1 MKYNTYFQYFKKN
14 SPYSFRKPRSHSYC
28 QCDRNFGAYS
38 NVLRKTARMA
48 TTQEYDKI
56 ISSKSELVHGY
67 QHLKNWSASLLDYFL
82 EYKNIVSKKTSF
94 KIQQYCRL
102 QYNPS
107 GTISASSSY
116 LGSFIPFNFL
126 VKGANLNLFIP
137 EDIPGMPRKQLKPA
151 KEKDLTSLFCFLS
164 AEEQCWFNDV
174 IEKPKVDDN
183 VVAENEESDI
193 EEESDYENILA
204 YEFP

>member
-1 MKYNTYFQYFKKN
+1 METDNEMSDEEK
-14 SPYSFRKPRSHSYC
+14 S
-28 QCDRNFGAYS
+28 DAEMS
-38 NVLRKTARMA
+38 N
-48 TTQEYDKI
+48 D
-56 ISSKSELVHGY
+56 SSELSEHSDPGPSRKRGRRKERDSSTWKRNV
-67 QHLKNWSASLLDYFL
+67 N
-82 EYKNIVSKKTSF
+82 KK
-94 KIQQYCRL
+94 RRAE
-102 QYNPS
+102 

-151 KEKDLTSLFCFLS
+151 KEKDLTSLFSFLS
-164 AEEQCWFNDV
+164 AEEQCWFNNV

>member
-1 MKYNTYFQYFKKN
+1 METDNEMSDEEK
-14 SPYSFRKPRSHSYC
+14 S
-28 QCDRNFGAYS
+28 DAEMS
-38 NVLRKTARMA
+38 N
-48 TTQEYDKI
+48 D
-56 ISSKSELVHGY
+56 SSELSEHSDPGPSRKRGRRKERDSSTWKRNV
-67 QHLKNWSASLLDYFL
+67 N
-82 EYKNIVSKKTSF
+82 KK
-94 KIQQYCRL
+94 RRAE
-102 QYNPS
+102 

-137 EDIPGMPRKQLKPA
+137 E
-151 KEKDLTSLFCFLS
+151 ESLFCFLS
-164 AEEQCWFNDV
+164 AEKQCWFNDV